1 MLANITPNGEG
12 CIAEFHRILKHPIK
26 EVWAY
31 LTDNEKLQK
40 WFSELRVEALRE
52 GGRILFDMQNGTF
65 EEMTITSYEH
75 NAVLAFTWGEDAVRF
90 ELHPAQEGT
99 LLVMKETIHRITP
112 HTPRDLAGWH
122 VCLDVIASLL
132 DGRDFGSREKVWKPL
147 YEQYKEAMGAM
158 K

>member
-12 CIAEFHRILKHPIK
+12 CIAEFRRILKHPIK

-31 LTDNEKLQK
+31 LTDNEKLQQ

-65 EEMTITSYEH
+65 EEMTITSFEH
-75 NAVLAFTWGEDAVRF
+75 NAVLAFTWGEDAVSF

-147 YEQYKEAMGAM
+147 YEQYKEAMDAL